1 LQFGQPVDFRRSSNR
16 LFDFQCPQLCDN
28 EISKNQ
34 RGQKCGDRRSNG
46 PEGDVKENV
55 EANEVATQMMEVV
68 HHGEVRTSE
77 F

>member
-1 LQFGQPVDFRRSSNR
+1 

-34 RGQKCGDRRSNG
+34 GGQKCGDRRSNG
-46 PEGDVKENV
+46 PEGDVKKNIEPD
-55 EANEVATQMMEVV
+55 EVPAQVMEVV
-68 HHGEVRTSE
+68 HHGEVTNAE